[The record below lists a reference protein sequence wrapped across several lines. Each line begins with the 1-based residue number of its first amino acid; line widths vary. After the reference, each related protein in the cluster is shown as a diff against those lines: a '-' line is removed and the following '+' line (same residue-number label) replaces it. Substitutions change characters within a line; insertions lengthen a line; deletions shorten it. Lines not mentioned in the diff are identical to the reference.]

1 MQTSFISSLKPY
13 EASLGTICL
22 GGILHEDKLVP
33 DVQLNIPLQSLN
45 RHGLIAGATG
55 TGKTKT
61 IQMLSE
67 QLASHGIPT
76 LLMDIKGD
84 LSGLAMPGN
93 VNDAILNRQKMLC
106 LDYKPMGFSVELLA
120 MGQQP
125 GVKVRE
131 TLSEFGPLL
140 FSKML
145 DLNETQ
151 TSIISILFQYAKDTN
166 LLLLDLSDIK
176 QLINYAQG
184 EGKAT
189 IEAKYGGLATSSL
202 KSILRYII
210 ELEAQGGDELF
221 GEPSF
226 DVHDLLQI
234 DSQGKGLIS
243 ILRLMNLQDKPK
255 LFSTFMLGLLASVY
269 STFPEVGDADKPKLI
284 IFIDEAH
291 LIFSHASKALLNQ
304 LENTVKLIRS
314 KGVGL
319 IFCTQSPDDIPEGIL
334 SQLGLKIQHALR
346 AFTAK
351 DRKAIKLVA
360 ENFPI
365 TSFYDIVALLT
376 SLGTGK
382 ALVSALDT
390 HGQPTPLVAA
400 MIRAP
405 QSRMGPLTEAELQQL
420 VSQSPLVK
428 KYGERLDRTSAKEE
442 LNARQAAQPLPT
454 KEPQTTSSPKD
465 PSTIETLSK
474 NTLFR
479 QIVRTIV
486 REITNAVMVA
496 LGLKKSG
503 RKK

>member
-1 MQTSFISSLKPY
+1 MQNSFISSLKPY
-13 EASLGTICL
+13 YEASPTTICL
-22 GGILHEDKLVP
+22 GGILYNDKLV
-33 DVQLNIPLQSLN
+33 DNVQLNIPLKSLN

-67 QLASHGIPT
+67 QLASHGVPT

-84 LSGLAMPGN
+84 LSGLAMPAAI
-93 VNDAILNRQKMLC
+93 DDSILNRQKLLG
-106 LDYKPMGFSVELLA
+106 LDYKPMSYSVELLA
-120 MGQQP
+120 MGQQA
-125 GVKVRE
+125 GVKVRT
-131 TLSEFGPLL
+131 TLSQFGPLL
-140 FSKML
+140 FAKML

-151 TSIISILFQYAKDTN
+151 TSIISILFQYAKDNN

-176 QLINYAQG
+176 QLLNYAQT
-184 EGKAT
+184 EGKQS
-189 IEAKYGGLATSSL
+189 IETKYGGLATTSL

-210 ELEAQGGDELF
+210 ELEAQGGADLF

-226 DVHDLLQI
+226 DVHDLLQT
-234 DSQGKGLIS
+234 DLQGNGVIS

-255 LFSTFMLGLLASVY
+255 VFSTFMLGLLASVY
-269 STFPEVGDADKPKLI
+269 STFPEIGDADKPKLI

-291 LIFSHASKALLNQ
+291 LIFNHASKGLLDQ

-319 IFCTQSPDDIPEGIL
+319 LFCTQSPEDIPEGIL

-365 TSFYDIVALLT
+365 TSFYDTASLLT
-376 SLGTGK
+376 SLGIGK
-382 ALVSALDT
+382 ALLTALDV

-405 QSRMGPLTEAELQQL
+405 QSRMGPLTESELNQL
-420 VSQSPLVK
+420 VSQSQLVK
-428 KYGERLDRTSAKEE
+428 KYQERLDRPSAMEALKKRPI
-442 LNARQAAQPLPT
+442 NQPNSQNKGT
-454 KEPQTTSSPKD
+454 KPSLQD
-465 PSTIETLSK
+465 PSMIEALSK

-479 QIVRTIV
+479 QIVRSVI
-486 REITNAVMVA
+486 REIASAIMVA

-503 RKK
+503 KK